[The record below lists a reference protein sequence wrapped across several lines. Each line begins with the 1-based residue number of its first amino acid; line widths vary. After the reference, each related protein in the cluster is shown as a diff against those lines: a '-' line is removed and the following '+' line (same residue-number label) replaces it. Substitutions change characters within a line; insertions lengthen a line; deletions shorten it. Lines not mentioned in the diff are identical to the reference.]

1 MGFGKI
7 FKNVS
12 NNLNMYFVLQVL
24 MGLVDILSNLFC
36 VIAIPMVGKRLIML
50 IGLTGV
56 FVCCF
61 GVALN
66 AFYFLPIETS
76 SFDKPTL
83 SLNSDDSNPY
93 AFALF
98 VCLGVS
104 ASISGCV
111 PWMMNSE
118 VYPFR

>member
-1 MGFGKI
+1 M
-7 FKNVS
+7 S
-12 NNLNMYFVLQVL
+12 
-24 MGLVDILSNLFC
+24 LVDILSNLFC
-36 VIAIPMVGKRLIML
+36 VVAIPIVGKRLIML

-56 FVCCF
+56 AVCCF

-66 AFYFLPIETS
+66 AYYYLDFDTS
-76 SFDKPTL
+76 SFENHGPTEVPGAP
-83 SLNSDDSNPY
+83 NPY

-98 VCLGVS
+98 VCLGIS
-104 ASISGCV
+104 ASISGCI